1 MNNKRLYRDPSDK
14 MLGGVCSGLADF
26 FGIDPTVVRLAFVLL
41 TLLGGHGVLIYLV
54 LWLIVPLAPQ
64 AAAEAVVDV
73 PPAPPTE

>member
-1 MNNKRLYRDPSDK
+1 MNNKRLYRDASDK
-14 MLGGVCSGLADF
+14 MVGGVCSGLANF

-73 PPAPPTE
+73 HPTPPAQ

>member
-64 AAAEAVVDV
+64 AAVETVVDV
-73 PPAPPTE
+73 PPAPPAE

>member
-14 MLGGVCSGLADF
+14 MLGGVCSGLANF
-26 FGIDPTVVRLAFVLL
+26 FGMDPTVIRLAFVLL

-64 AAAEAVVDV
+64 AASEAVVDV
-73 PPAPPTE
+73 PPDPPAE

>member
-26 FGIDPTVVRLAFVLL
+26 FGIDPTVIRLAFVLL

-64 AAAEAVVDV
+64 AAAETVVDV
-73 PPAPPTE
+73 PPAPPAE

>member
-1 MNNKRLYRDPSDK
+1 MNNKRLYRDASDK
-14 MLGGVCSGLADF
+14 MVGGVCSGLANF

-64 AAAEAVVDV
+64 AAAESVVDV
-73 PPAPPTE
+73 TPTPPAE